1 MSLDLRSSKLL
12 DLVDSEAQVEQIG
25 TGCLF
30 TEGPIW
36 NVESNFLLFSDIPAD
51 QIKMWTPDSGITTF
65 RQPSGQS
72 NGLTYDKQKRLL
84 ACEHANR
91 RVSRT
96 ELDGTVTTLVSHY
109 EGKKLNSPNDIVVK
123 SDGSIYFTDPPYGL
137 KAEYGEEG
145 GAELDFQGVYRL
157 SADGQQ
163 LTLLVD
169 DFERPNGLCFSPDES
184 ILYIDDTTRMH
195 VRAFDVQAD
204 GTITKDRVFAVEK
217 GEHGAPDGMK
227 VDQQGNVYLT
237 GPQGIWIFDPEA
249 RHLGVIQVPEGAANL
264 GWGGENWQTLF
275 ITARSSIYQIQLK
288 VSGIPV
294 P

>member
-36 NVESNFLLFSDIPAD
+36 NAEGNFLLFSDIPAD

>member
-36 NVESNFLLFSDIPAD
+36 NAEGNFLLFSDIPAD

-96 ELDGTVTTLVSHY
+96 ELDDTVTTLVSHY